1 MEPVLRGAAIYL
13 FLVVLFR
20 ILGKRSLA
28 QITTFDFVVLLIVGE
43 ATQQALLGGDFSVTN
58 GCLVVL
64 TLIMLNVGLDQLKR
78 WSPKVDRWL
87 EDLPIVIV
95 KDGKPIEER
104 MKMVNVDIEDVLE
117 AARHGQGLRS
127 MDEIAYAVLE
137 RNGEV
142 SVIARD
148 KT

>member
-20 ILGKRSLA
+20 VVGKRSLA
-28 QITTFDFVVLLIVGE
+28 QITTFDFVVLLIIGE
-43 ATQQALLGGDFSVTN
+43 ATQQALLGDDFSVTN

-64 TLIMLNVGLDQLKR
+64 TLVTMTVAFDLLSR
-78 WSPKVDRWL
+78 WSPKADRWL

-95 KDGKPIEER
+95 KDGEALVER
-104 MKMVNVDIEDVLE
+104 MRMANVDVEDILE
-117 AARHGQGLRS
+117 AARHGRGLRRL
-127 MDEIAYAVLE
+127 DEIAYAVLE
-137 RNGEV
+137 RNGQV
-142 SVIARD
+142 SIIARD